1 MNVEAI
7 TAEEAKSRLDAGDA
21 VVFLDVRNERLWQS
35 SDWQLPHARRLAPDQ
50 IDAHL
55 DEVPLADLI
64 VPYAGNVEDASS
76 VAHRLTEYGW
86 PNVRPLL
93 GGDEGWRAAGYPT
106 EGKPPRKLSM
116 EEAAANLQKAEGE

>member
-7 TAEEAKSRLDAGDA
+7 TAEEAKGRLDAGEA

-35 SDWQLPHARRLAPDQ
+35 SEWQLPHARRLPPDQ
-50 IDAHL
+50 IEAHL

-64 VPYAGNVEDASS
+64 VPYAENVEDASS
-76 VAHRLTEYGW
+76 VADRLADYGW

-93 GGDEGWRAAGYPT
+93 GGYEGWRAAGYPT
-106 EGKPPRKLSM
+106 EGKTPRRLSM
-116 EEAAANLQKAEGE
+116 EEAASNLQKSEGE